1 MAVARR
7 AWTEAGS
14 CEPTVF
20 TDVRP
25 DATIAQ
31 EEIFGPVVAV
41 IPYQDEDEAIAIAN
55 NSHYG
60 LNGSVFTSD
69 VERGLRVAARIQT
82 GTVELNGNPAGFRA
96 PMGGV
101 KHSGLGREFGPE
113 GLDAFVET
121 EVHRP
126 RQGSSRRPPMSR
138 PRRRGARC
146 GNQQRTWHTT
156 LPTWPSGRHTPTCR
170 THAVDAAKKTILDTL
185 GVSLAASGLE
195 ASIGSVLDYAT
206 RDGRS
211 PRGISD
217 RLGREAAGCRGGL
230 RQRGDGSLS
239 RLRRLHLLGSPRGEL
254 ASSPLRSRSRNE
266 QAGSPG
272 RR

>member
-1 MAVARR
+1 MPESRHTEFVDRLEALVDSMPVGDPHDEATHIGPLVSERQR
-7 AWTEAGS
+7 SRVEGYIEAGKS
-14 CEPTVF
+14 EGARLVCGGGRPRGAGPRV
-20 TDVRP
+20 VRANPRSSPMFSP

-41 IPYQDEDEAIAIAN
+41 IPYKDEDEAIAIAN

-121 EVHRP
+121 
-126 RQGSSRRPPMSR
+126 
-138 PRRRGARC
+138 
-146 GNQQRTWHTT
+146 
-156 LPTWPSGRHTPTCR
+156 
-170 THAVDAAKKTILDTL
+170 K
-185 GVSLAASGLE
+185 
-195 ASIGSVLDYAT
+195 SIGVAKEVADA
-206 RDGRS
+206 
-211 PRGISD
+211 
-217 RLGREAAGCRGGL
+217 L
-230 RQRGDGSLS
+230 R
-239 RLRRLHLLGSPRGEL
+239 
-254 ASSPLRSRSRNE
+254 
-266 QAGSPG
+266 
-272 RR
+272 